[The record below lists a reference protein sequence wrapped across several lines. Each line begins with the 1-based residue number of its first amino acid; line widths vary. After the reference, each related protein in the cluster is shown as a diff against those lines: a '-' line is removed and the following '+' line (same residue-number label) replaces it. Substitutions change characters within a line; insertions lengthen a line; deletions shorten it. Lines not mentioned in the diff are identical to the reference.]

1 MVSWMAES
9 EMQAVARGKDGKA
22 RVQKKA
28 RVMSDEVLAWLSV
41 WSKEQTHG
49 PTDATAVPKA
59 HHLLTD

>member
-41 WSKEQTHG
+41 WSKEQT
-49 PTDATAVPKA
+49 VCSWSN
-59 HHLLTD
+59 